1 MDHWRAV
8 LPLPLLTVRLSDWV
22 DDFPGTLGRV
32 LDFLDL
38 PYDDACEQF
47 HKQERK
53 VRTASADQVR
63 QPINARGIGRWR
75 AFAEYLTPLIDELKP
90 RARSRMKPAMRDLVN
105 ARPVWSQLTDR
116 RGAEDDEPPT
126 DRSTLRARLRL

>member
-75 AFAEYLTPLIDELKP
+75 AFAEYLTPLIDELKTAGAIEDEAGDAGFGERAASMEPAHGSP
-90 RARSRMKPAMRDLVN
+90 RS
-105 ARPVWSQLTDR
+105 
-116 RGAEDDEPPT
+116 
-126 DRSTLRARLRL
+126 